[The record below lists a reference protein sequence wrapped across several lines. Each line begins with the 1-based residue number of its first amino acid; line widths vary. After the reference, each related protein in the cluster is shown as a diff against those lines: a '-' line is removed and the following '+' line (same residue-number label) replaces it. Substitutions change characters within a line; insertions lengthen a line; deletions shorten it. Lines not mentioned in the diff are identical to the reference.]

1 MTNEEIVERITAVE
15 QAVKSA
21 QHQLDEQKELTNS
34 IHELAS
40 EVRFM
45 RSDINKMQTDIDEI
59 KAKPTKRYELIV
71 TTIITALL
79 SGIIGFVIS
88 TVLN

>member
-1 MTNEEIVERITAVE
+1 MTGEETVERITAVE

-21 QHQLDEQKELTNS
+21 QHQIDEMKELINS

-40 EVRFM
+40 EVRYM
-45 RSDINKMQTDIDEI
+45 RTDVNKMQSDIDEI
-59 KAKPTKRYELIV
+59 KSKPKKRYDLIV
-71 TTIITALL
+71 TGIITALT

-88 TVLN
+88 SIFN

>member
-21 QHQLDEQKELTNS
+21 QHQIDEMKELINS

-45 RSDINKMQTDIDEI
+45 RTDINKMQTDIDEI
-59 KAKPTKRYELIV
+59 KAKPTKRYELIL
-71 TTIITALL
+71 TTIITALT

-88 TVLN
+88 SILN